1 MTPNTYS
8 IVNELLRGSVTKEQA
23 IAWIEEGR
31 QHAFKNGRAAER
43 IENGEYAVSME
54 QAFASLA
61 TSHELGRKW
70 EAEET
75 IRYAATLMHPKPLVV
90 NGKAV
95 ETKMEKPVP
104 QSVDTRPGPTYCDKC
119 DGTGWTEGGSDM
131 EIGAQCRHCHGSGI
145 APYQGNVDFT
155 KPPRL
160 RADLASEAVMAE
172 TDEEVRARAASE
184 GRDLHAQ
191 AERFRETIRG
201 HAIGTTRRHELTA
214 AVINAHPL
222 TIGAPMTDEQIRAWA
237 FRDECLIDLCE
248 KLEERCEE
256 LAAENRSLSQGRCRR
271 LPDLG
276 EKLPEPGQL
285 RPGCSRS
292 SVPPSAFWR
301 PSRSIPRRRSLAPF
315 ASLRPPFGAGNRGAR
330 ENRGSSPNPPY
341 DVAAKL
347 DGSPLRCSTCR
358 SAEDGDK
365 ACGPL
370 LKASQLLHDV
380 RKPDATSRAVCVRRK
395 ECARERSPCTG
406 NPVRGA

>member
-95 ETKMEKPVP
+95 ETKMEKPA
-104 QSVDTRPGPTYCDKC
+104 PTACDKC
-119 DGTGWTEGGSDM
+119 DGTGWTEGG
-131 EIGAQCRHCHGSGI
+131 EGNALGAKCGFCKGFGV
-145 APYQGNVDFT
+145 APYQGDVDLK
-155 KPPRL
+155 KPPKTR
-160 RADLASEAVMAE
+160 
-172 TDEEVRARAASE
+172 
-184 GRDLHAQ
+184 
-191 AERFRETIRG
+191 

-256 LAAENRSLSQGRCRR
+256 LAAENRSLSQG
-271 LPDLG
+271 
-276 EKLPEPGQL
+276 L
-285 RPGCSRS
+285 RAECPQC
-292 SVPPSAFWR
+292 
-301 PSRSIPRRRSLAPF
+301 
-315 ASLRPPFGAGNRGAR
+315 GAR
-330 ENRGSSPNPPY
+330 VESIGNPCPNPHCH
-341 DVAAKL
+341 AQ
-347 DGSPLRCSTCR
+347 GIR
-358 SAEDGDK
+358 SE
-365 ACGPL
+365 GPE
-370 LKASQLLHDV
+370 A
-380 RKPDATSRAVCVRRK
+380 
-395 ECARERSPCTG
+395 
-406 NPVRGA
+406 

>member
-1 MTPNTYS
+1 MIDKPAADYGDADLVDLALQVYARSMAYPNS
-8 IVNELLRGSVTKEQA
+8 EPMHNRWVECRKEMIERFAKLRETDS
-23 IAWIEEGR
+23 
-31 QHAFKNGRAAER
+31 
-43 IENGEYAVSME
+43 YAVSME

-201 HAIGTTRRHELTA
+201 HAIGTNQLLEL
-214 AVINAHPL
+214 P
-222 TIGAPMTDEQIRAWA
+222 
-237 FRDECLIDLCE
+237 
-248 KLEERCEE
+248 
-256 LAAENRSLSQGRCRR
+256 SS
-271 LPDLG
+271 
-276 EKLPEPGQL
+276 
-285 RPGCSRS
+285 CSSPKCS
-292 SVPPSAFWR
+292 SV
-301 PSRSIPRRRSLAPF
+301 
-315 ASLRPPFGAGNRGAR
+315 
-330 ENRGSSPNPPY
+330 
-341 DVAAKL
+341 
-347 DGSPLRCSTCR
+347 
-358 SAEDGDK
+358 
-365 ACGPL
+365 
-370 LKASQLLHDV
+370 
-380 RKPDATSRAVCVRRK
+380 
-395 ECARERSPCTG
+395 
-406 NPVRGA
+406 